1 MLISAHIPNN
11 IEEDTSMPF
20 VHMQLSRPLEPA
32 VKKEL
37 ASTVGG
43 LISILPN
50 KSERGLML
58 RIEDGCGMFFRGAE
72 ADCVYVDVRLYLAS
86 PFDKKGEFAR
96 ALLEA
101 IQRITGTEPGSVYM
115 SFSEYGNWVSGG
127 DIR

>member
-1 MLISAHIPNN
+1 
-11 IEEDTSMPF
+11 MPF
-20 VHMQLSRPLEPA
+20 VHLQLSRPLEPA

-37 ASTVGG
+37 ASAVGG

-58 RIEDGCGMFFRGAE
+58 RIEDDCGMFFRGAE

-96 ALLEA
+96 ALLET

-115 SFSEYGNWVSGG
+115 SFAEYGNWVSGG
-127 DIR
+127 DIK